1 MRTEILEV
9 ANDST
14 AEVELPLESIAD
26 KTVGDIASKDLRT
39 RSHPTNF

>member
-9 ANDST
+9 VNDST

-39 RSHPTNF
+39 RSYPTNF

>member
-9 ANDST
+9 VNGST
-14 AEVELPLESIAD
+14 ADVKLPLECIAD